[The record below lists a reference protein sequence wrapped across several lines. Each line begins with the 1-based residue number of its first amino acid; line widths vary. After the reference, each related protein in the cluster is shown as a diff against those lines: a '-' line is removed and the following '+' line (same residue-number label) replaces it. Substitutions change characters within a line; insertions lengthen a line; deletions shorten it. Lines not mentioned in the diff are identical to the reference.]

1 MERTMSDIITLVRK
15 AIEESYHVYIS
26 FYGEI
31 IVESSICNDKITIR
45 PIFSFDGCTDDS
57 SHIVITKNG
66 KFYIDAN
73 DREKLEFQLLKEDIK
88 EYEKKNA
95 NEDLDN
101 FFNTNKEILSL

>member
-15 AIEESYHVYIS
+15 AIEENYHVYIS
-26 FYGEI
+26 PYEEI
-31 IVESSICNDKITIR
+31 IVESRMFDDEIKIR
-45 PIFSFDGCTDDS
+45 PTFITFDKTVVPYL
-57 SHIVITKNG
+57 VITKNG
-66 KFYIDAN
+66 KFYIDVN

-95 NEDLDN
+95 NKDLDN